1 MAMTLA
7 QIDARLKE
15 AEQHNTQLA
24 TRKAMYAER
33 LQKEFGVSSAGELK
47 AMLAQAEEQLKQK
60 EAAYEVALAEA
71 ERLLNVATSPSSNQV
86 EFNGMLASTCKRT
99 ATKLAKQGV

>member
-24 TRKAMYAER
+24 ARKAMYAER
-33 LQKEFGVSSAGELK
+33 LQKEFGVSSADELK

-71 ERLLNVATSPSSNQV
+71 ERLLNVATSPSPDQAQ
-86 EFNGMLASTCKRT
+86 LTACKR
-99 ATKLAKQGV
+99 AAAKLVKQGV